1 MKKIRVIIKLITHD
15 LENQK
20 SVYFVIH
27 ALFSQ
32 FQNRIFIEML
42 FGAFYS
48 TRVGLAPSEIS
59 KLTRYSEIPL
69 TV

>member
-1 MKKIRVIIKLITHD
+1 MWTVRKFTLDVNFMIFTGIDKKD
-15 LENQK
+15 LK
-20 SVYFVIH
+20 M
-27 ALFSQ
+27 FSQ

-48 TRVGLAPSEIS
+48 TRVGLAPPEIS

-69 TV
+69 S